1 MSVFFSSLLT
11 HSALRK
17 AGESGVKGSSCNQ
30 KWNNIMRG
38 STRRSRLG
46 LGVSN
51 WDFPKL
57 GCIEMIDLNNYANVV
72 ADFPGVV

>member
-1 MSVFFSSLLT
+1 
-11 HSALRK
+11 
-17 AGESGVKGSSCNQ
+17 
-30 KWNNIMRG
+30 MRG